1 MKTKIY
7 FFILLQLISLSLF
20 GQEYLVCEV
29 SDQPAEIKYANGEQV
44 NEGDVLDDE
53 KILILSKLS
62 KMLLI
67 NKENKEVY
75 ACHGEG
81 EYSVKDLIKGDNS
94 RRTSEFFKYV
104 RDLWLGRLRMDQAG
118 VVYRDNPELE
128 SLLAGCIDSTGF
140 RGIELSFVDS
150 YGKEINTNRV
160 GINEIFYFVVKNTS
174 EYPLFINILKKERDR
189 GLKNCC
195 ECDEMRARLELI
207 VPGNSEVL
215 ISEFPQ
221 IASEKQLI
229 GYIVLGSDKFIDAG
243 SIIYNY
249 GNNQKLSEK
258 DIRTRYNYFF
268 YNN

>member
-1 MKTKIY
+1 MQTKIY
-7 FFILLQLISLSLF
+7 FFVLAQLISLSLF

-29 SDQPAEIKYANGEQV
+29 SDQPAEIKYVNGEQV
-44 NEGDVLDDE
+44 KEGDVLDNG
-53 KILILSKLS
+53 KILILNKLS

-81 EYSVKDLIKGDNS
+81 EYSVKDLIKADDS

-104 RDLWLGRLRMDQAG
+104 RDLWLGRLRIDQAG

-128 SLLAGCIDSTGF
+128 SLLAGCIDSTGL
-140 RGIELSFVDS
+140 RGIELSFIDFF
-150 YGKEINTNRV
+150 GMKINPERV
-160 GINEIFYFVVKNTS
+160 VKNEKFYFVVKNTS
-174 EYPLFINILKKERDR
+174 EYPLFINILKKERD
-189 GLKNCC
+189 GNLKNCC
-195 ECDEMRARLELI
+195 ECDEMRARLGLI

-215 ISEFPQ
+215 LSEFPQ
-221 IASEKQLI
+221 IAREKQLG
-229 GYIVLGSDKFIDAG
+229 GYVVLGSDKFVDAD

-249 GNNQKLSEK
+249 CNDQKLSEK
-258 DIRTRYNYFF
+258 DIGTKYNYFF